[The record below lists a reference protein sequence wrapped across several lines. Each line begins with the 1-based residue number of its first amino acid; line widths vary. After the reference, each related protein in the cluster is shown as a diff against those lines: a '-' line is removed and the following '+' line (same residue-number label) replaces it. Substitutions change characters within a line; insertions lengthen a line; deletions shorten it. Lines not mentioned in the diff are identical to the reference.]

1 MSDGE
6 NQGGENQSGENQSPP
21 GSNEAPPPP
30 PEDSAPPPPGGAAP
44 PPPPSGAAPP
54 PPHGASPSGGGGAVS
69 ENRKLWYVLSY
80 LWLLAL
86 IPFLMEKDDA
96 EVQWH
101 AKHGLVLLGAEV
113 LAIILFNVFMWVGTA
128 IFPPLGCLGCFVFIP
143 FFIAQVVLHIACI
156 HKAFQGG
163 RLLIPGLS
171 EFADQF

>member
-6 NQGGENQSGENQSPP
+6 NHGEENQSPP
-21 GSNEAPPPP
+21 GSNDAPPPP
-30 PEDSAPPPPGGAAP
+30 PGDSAPPPPGGAAP

-54 PPHGASPSGGGGAVS
+54 PPYGAAPPAGGGGVS
-69 ENRKLWYVLSY
+69 ENRTVWYVLSY

-101 AKHGLVLLGAEV
+101 AKHGLVLLGAEILV
-113 LAIILFNVFMWVGTA
+113 IILLNVFSWAATA
-128 IFPPLGCLGCFVFIP
+128 VLGPLACFGCFAFVA

-156 HKAFQGG
+156 VKAVQGG